1 MIAGR
6 LLEADILYQ
15 TGALRTA
22 SACLASLARETSR
35 PDARLASLSR
45 LTEIACDL
53 GELADARRHVAEMER
68 VERAATP
75 LTIAD
80 RAELN
85 YARARS
91 AVSARDAMLLQ
102 RGARE
107 ALHFAN
113 QSSGSE
119 RTWSLAIRI
128 NAYLAVDRYHRRD
141 LAGAGVAAQAAIGAM
156 EKTPGAL
163 PYIKTH
169 ALTTRAVIDLHDPNR
184 SHLALR
190 ENVEALTL
198 ALLNGMTATARDAL
212 FNIVNCWLYCDD
224 SVHSSREAHVAQ
236 ESLQEILMDPRSI
249 GDPLLAATSLST
261 CGRYD
266 EAIELIDGSDVRS
279 ADEGTGWVPI
289 FFEPVTA
296 TRRARILFKA
306 GRYAEAERAA
316 AHALD
321 VWDRSGLGGGGT
333 ALRVR
338 AEALEALGEVAPATE
353 AIENAIAALQLLSPV
368 HHMVGAYQCGF
379 RLTKKPT
386 YRNAAGDLIAGLNK
400 GAVSP
405 QGMQLTPREREIALL
420 VTEGKTNK
428 DIGTRLGISRR
439 TVDNHVA
446 SVFNRLS
453 IRARWQ
459 LTTDLIDRF

>member
-53 GELADARRHVAEMER
+53 GELADARRLVAEMER

-102 RGARE
+102 RGARQ

-113 QSSGSE
+113 QSPGSE

-141 LAGAGVAAQAAIGAM
+141 LAGAGIAAQAAIGAM

-198 ALLNGMTATARDAL
+198 ALL
-212 FNIVNCWLYCDD
+212 
-224 SVHSSREAHVAQ
+224 
-236 ESLQEILMDPRSI
+236 
-249 GDPLLAATSLST
+249 
-261 CGRYD
+261 
-266 EAIELIDGSDVRS
+266 
-279 ADEGTGWVPI
+279 
-289 FFEPVTA
+289 
-296 TRRARILFKA
+296 
-306 GRYAEAERAA
+306 
-316 AHALD
+316 
-321 VWDRSGLGGGGT
+321 
-333 ALRVR
+333 
-338 AEALEALGEVAPATE
+338 
-353 AIENAIAALQLLSPV
+353 
-368 HHMVGAYQCGF
+368 
-379 RLTKKPT
+379 
-386 YRNAAGDLIAGLNK
+386 
-400 GAVSP
+400 
-405 QGMQLTPREREIALL
+405 
-420 VTEGKTNK
+420 
-428 DIGTRLGISRR
+428 
-439 TVDNHVA
+439 
-446 SVFNRLS
+446 
-453 IRARWQ
+453 
-459 LTTDLIDRF
+459 